1 MTNVRF
7 SVVIT
12 CYNQSDF
19 IGQAVESAL
28 SQTYSAEEVIVVDD
42 GSTDRSMEV
51 LGHYLKSIRLVR
63 FPTNQG
69 AIAARNVGAA
79 KATGDYLVFLDG
91 DDVLKNWALSVYSKI
106 ITERSP
112 KIIAARST
120 WFDGASPDYDREEVP
135 SKIQFVE
142 YENFVEKDRS
152 YGYSASTWVVERRTF
167 TDAGG
172 WTPEIFHLDLVDLA
186 TKLGCSG
193 RAVLVSA
200 PCTVFY
206 RVHAGNSIHVV
217 PPFLDMMHYIMR
229 KERGGE
235 YAGGK
240 KYRFQRRAWLGG
252 NVFFWTKRAI
262 KARHYKQALKLVA
275 SGWSMILAAVLRR
288 ANARITGRRPIETLG
303 LGTDSF
309 SNQRHEGAGV
319 EANIQV

>member
-28 SQTYSAEEVIVVDD
+28 SQTCSAEEVIVVDD
-42 GSTDRSMEV
+42 GSTDRSTQV

-91 DDVLKNWALSVYSKI
+91 DDLLKNWALSVYNKI
-106 ITERSP
+106 IIERSP
-112 KIIAARST
+112 RIIAARST
-120 WFDGASPDYDREEVP
+120 WFDGAIPAHDCEQVP
-135 SKIQFVE
+135 SNIQFVE
-142 YENFVEKDRS
+142 YENFIEKDRS
-152 YGYSASTWVVERRTF
+152 HGYSASTWVVERQTY
-167 TDAGG
+167 TDVGG
-172 WTPEIFHLDLVDLA
+172 WSPGIFHLDLVDLA
-186 TKLGCSG
+186 TKLGCAG
-193 RAVLVSA
+193 RAILVCA
-200 PCTVFY
+200 PRTVFY

-217 PPFLDMMHYIMR
+217 PPFLKMMHYIMR
-229 KERGGE
+229 KERNGE

-262 KARHYKQALKLVA
+262 KAGHYKGALKLVV
-275 SGWSMILAAVLRR
+275 SGWSMILLAVLRR
-288 ANARITGRRPIETLG
+288 AKTRIIGGRPIETLE
-303 LGTDSF
+303 LDTNAF
-309 SNQRHEGAGV
+309 SCQQPAGAV
-319 EANIQV
+319 AEANMQV